1 MLIRRI
7 QLENFCQHRRQDI
20 RLVPG
25 LNMIVGSNGA
35 GKTNLLRAIQFAMIG
50 DSGGEREK
58 AADIYQGCGPKDRSF
73 VQMEFSHGEHEMTV
87 TRSLQPSSNE
97 LVIGEASWSTVNTIN
112 EEIGRRLGASKRQ
125 ISDYVFVK
133 QRGVDSMFDQKPAE
147 RASSLASLFG
157 LENAE
162 KIWRYVGEFTKDIEV
177 PTTLMGEAAIM
188 NELTAAQTAADDI
201 VEEMESIDIPEDVE
215 EYSADQNRIITGFD
229 TRLRLANDRDIVQKR
244 IDGKLGELGE
254 LAEETKVI
262 QVDIDALADALV
274 HIAGDVATAKKNLS
288 QWQTYHATQA
298 AREQLAKD
306 EADYQKQRADFGE
319 IPDEPIMDDEQRERL
334 TKLRATC
341 ATLRQRIKDLD
352 SMATICPT
360 CNQELPD
367 AHTVGEQ
374 LVNLRETLQIAEHD
388 KLPLEMLAEEVE
400 EFKKWREECQAFADW
415 KASLQERAA
424 ALSTLTAPNMPE
436 SDCKEILEEQESF
449 STALVDLQ
457 KAKTEIEQEQA
468 KVGGALEQLRE
479 RLANVTKQLQ
489 DIPVVLAEE
498 ADTARSNL
506 GSLRNKLGQR
516 NELSRNLAVAQAT
529 IQRWE
534 DLLGDVRA
542 TLESAGRIREVV
554 AHLEEVR
561 NVFHRNEAPRVV
573 SYTYIEQMLEDV
585 NRTLEIFEAPFRV
598 EMDEYLGFTA
608 RFLDGVRVQPD
619 RRLSVG
625 ERIVL
630 AMAFRITVNA
640 TFAGQ
645 VGLLIMD
652 EPTAGLDE
660 HNLGC
665 LPRALERLREL
676 SHERGLQVL
685 FVTHEPRIGHLFDHQ
700 ITLNNEG
707 S

>member
-7 QLENFCQHRRQDI
+7 QLENFCQHRRINVD
-20 RLVPG
+20 LVPG

-50 DSGGEREK
+50 DSGGDREK
-58 AADIYQGCGPKDRSF
+58 AADIYQGCGPKDSSF
-73 VQMEFSHGEHEMTV
+73 VQMDFSHGEHDMIV
-87 TRSLQPSSNE
+87 TRSLQPSANE
-97 LVIGEASWSTVNTIN
+97 LVIGEQSWSTVGTIN
-112 EEIGRRLGASKRQ
+112 EEIGRRIGASKRQ

-133 QRGVDSMFDQKPAE
+133 QRGVDSMFDQKPSE

-162 KIWRYVGEFTKDIEV
+162 KIWKHVGDFVSDIEV
-177 PTTLMGEAAIM
+177 PTTMMSEDAIL
-188 NELTAAQTAADDI
+188 NELSAAQDAANDI
-201 VEEMESIDIPEDVE
+201 GAEIEAIDLPEDVE
-215 EYSADQNRIITGFD
+215 QHTANQHQIIANYDKRIKLG
-229 TRLRLANDRDIVQKR
+229 NDRQIVENK
-244 IDGKLGELGE
+244 INGKLGELGE
-254 LAEETKVI
+254 LSDELTEVQT
-262 QVDIDALADALV
+262 DSDALADALV

-288 QWQTYHATQA
+288 QWHTYHATQA

-360 CNQELPD
+360 CGQDLPD
-367 AHTVGEQ
+367 AHSIGDQ
-374 LVNLRETLQIAEHD
+374 MLNLRETLSSAEHD

-400 EFKKWREECQAFADW
+400 EFKKWQEECQAFTDW
-415 KASLQERAA
+415 KVSLAERAA
-424 ALSTLTAPNMPE
+424 ALSALTEPTKPE
-436 SDCKEILEEQESF
+436 EDCKEIIEEQESF
-449 STALVDLQ
+449 SSALVDLQ
-457 KAKTEIEQEQA
+457 KAKSELEQEQA

-479 RLANVTKQLQ
+479 RLDNVTQQ
-489 DIPVVLAEE
+489 ISEVPVVLAEE
-498 ADTARSNL
+498 ADAARSEL
-506 GSLRNKLGQR
+506 GSIRNKLGRR
-516 NELSRNLAVAQAT
+516 NELNRNLAVAQAT

-534 DLLGDVRA
+534 DLLGDVRT
-542 TLESAGRIREVV
+542 TLETAKRTKEVV
-554 AHLEEVR
+554 AHLQEVR
-561 NVFHRNEAPRVV
+561 HVFHRNEAPRVV

-585 NRTLEIFEAPFRV
+585 NKTLEIFEAPFRV

-700 ITLNNEG
+700 ITLNNEI